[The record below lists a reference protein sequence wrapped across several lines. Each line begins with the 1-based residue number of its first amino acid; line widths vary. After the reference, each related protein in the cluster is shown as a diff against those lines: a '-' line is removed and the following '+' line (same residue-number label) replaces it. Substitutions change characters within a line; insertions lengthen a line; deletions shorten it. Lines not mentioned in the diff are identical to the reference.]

1 MNTKAMF
8 KIGYGLYVLTAR
20 EGEVDNGCIVNTVTQ
35 VTSSPNRIAV
45 TVNKQNKTHDMIFA
59 TAKVAVS
66 VLTQQAPFSVYQHF
80 GYQSGNQVDKFADLP
95 GAVRAEN
102 GLYYLPE
109 YANAYITGTVYHSI
123 DLGTHTM
130 FLVNVEECEVLNDL
144 PSVTYDYYQSHVKT
158 STPSKQA
165 EEPKKGF
172 RCVIC
177 GYIYEGEEL
186 PPDFICP
193 ICKHGA
199 ADFEPL

>member
-1 MNTKAMF
+1 MNTKAMY

-20 EGEVDNGCIVNTVTQ
+20 DGAKDNGCIVNTVIQ

-45 TVNKQNKTHDMIFA
+45 TVNKQNLTHDMIMS

-80 GYQSGNQVDKFADLP
+80 GFQSGKQVDKFADMP

-109 YANAYITGTVYHSI
+109 YANAYLAGTVYHSI

-130 FLVNVEECEVLNDL
+130 FIVDVEECEVLNDL
-144 PSVTYDYYQSHVKT
+144 PSVTYDYYQKHVK
-158 STPSKQA
+158 QA
-165 EEPKKGF
+165 PAPAPAENKKKGF

-177 GYIYEGEEL
+177 GYIYEGDTL
-186 PPDFICP
+186 PEDYTCP

>member
-1 MNTKAMF
+1 MNTKAMY
-8 KIGYGLYVLTAR
+8 KLGYGLYVLTVR
-20 EGEVDNGCIVNTVTQ
+20 DGETDNGCIVNTVIQ

-45 TVNKQNKTHDMIFA
+45 TVNKQNKTHDMIMA

-80 GYQSGNQVDKFADLP
+80 GYQSGKQVNKFADMP
-95 GAVRAEN
+95 GAVRTGN

-109 YANAYITGTVYHSI
+109 YANAYMTGTIYHSI

-144 PSVTYDYYQSHVKT
+144 PSVTYDYYQNNVKQT
-158 STPSKQA
+158 VAPAQTTEQ
-165 EEPKKGF
+165 KKGY

-177 GYIYEGEEL
+177 GYVYEGDTL
-186 PPDFICP
+186 PEDYTCP
-193 ICKHGA
+193 ICKHGV

>member
-1 MNTKAMF
+1 MNTKAMY
-8 KIGYGLYVLTAR
+8 KIGYGLYILTAR
-20 EGEVDNGCIVNTVTQ
+20 DGAKDNGCIVNTVIQ

-45 TVNKQNKTHDMIFA
+45 TVNKQNLTHDMIMA

-80 GYQSGNQVDKFADLP
+80 GFQSGRQVDKFADLP
-95 GAVRAEN
+95 GAVRAGN
-102 GLYYLPE
+102 GLYYLQE
-109 YANAYITGTVYHSI
+109 YANAYLTGTVYHSI

-130 FLVNVEECEVLNDL
+130 FLVNVEECEVLNDQ
-144 PSVTYDYYQSHVKT
+144 PSVTYDYYQKHVKQAPAQT
-158 STPSKQA
+158 ESK
-165 EEPKKGF
+165 KKGF

-177 GYIYEGEEL
+177 GYIYEGDTL
-186 PPDFICP
+186 PEDYTCP